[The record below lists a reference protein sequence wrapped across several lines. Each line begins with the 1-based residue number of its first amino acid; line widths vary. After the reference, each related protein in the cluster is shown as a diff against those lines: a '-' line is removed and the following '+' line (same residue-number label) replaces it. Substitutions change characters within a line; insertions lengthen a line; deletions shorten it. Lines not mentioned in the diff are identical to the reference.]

1 MPNQSYILALDQ
13 GTTGSTALLFDAAG
27 SLVSHAYREV
37 RQIYPQP
44 GWVEQ
49 DAGELFQSCLTVA
62 REALERAGVA
72 AARLRGIGITNQRE
86 TTVVWD
92 RITGEPVYPALVW
105 QCRRTAPLCEE
116 MKARG
121 FDRIVR
127 EKTGLV
133 IDAYFS
139 ATKLRWILD
148 YVPDGQ
154 ARAASGELL
163 FGTVDSWLAWKFS
176 GGAAHVTDYSNAS
189 RTLLF
194 NIHRLEWDRELLA
207 ALNIP
212 AAVLPKVIPSSHVFG
227 ETAEGIFD
235 GCRVPL
241 AALAGDQQAALFGQA
256 CFTPGMTKSTYGT
269 GSFVL
274 LNTGTT
280 PVVSP
285 NGLVTTLAWGIGD
298 TVSYAVEGSIFVSG
312 AAVQWLRDGLG
323 IIQSAAESES
333 LARSVADSGGVY
345 FVPAFTG
352 LGAPYWDMYARGS
365 ISGLTRGT
373 TRAHLARATLEA
385 IAYQTRDVI
394 AAMTAEANLN
404 IPRLRVDGG
413 GTDNAFL
420 MQFQADILG
429 IPIEVAATRET
440 TALGVAYLAGLAL
453 GQWRNVDEIA
463 RQWRPGRDF
472 QPEMSADRREALYA
486 GWQRAVTCARGETQ
500 PG

>member
-27 SLVSHAYREV
+27 RSVSSAYREV
-37 RQIYPQP
+37 RQIYPEP

-49 DAGELFQSCLTVA
+49 DANELFQSCLTVA
-62 REALERAGVA
+62 REAMQQAGVDA
-72 AARLRGIGITNQRE
+72 TRLKGIGITNQRE

-92 RITGEPVYPALVW
+92 RVTGEPVYNALVW

-116 MKARG
+116 MQASG
-121 FDRIVR
+121 LDRAVM

-148 YVPDGQ
+148 HVPDGQ

-163 FGTVDSWLAWKFS
+163 FGTVDSWLAWKLS
-176 GGAAHVTDYSNAS
+176 GGRVHVTDYSNAS
-189 RTLLF
+189 RTMLF

-207 ALNIP
+207 SLNIP
-212 AAVLPKVIPSSHVFG
+212 AAVLPEVLPSSHIFG
-227 ETAEGIFD
+227 ETAEEIFD

-256 CFTPGMTKSTYGT
+256 CFEPGMVKNTYGT

-274 LNTGTT
+274 LNTGTA

-285 NGLVTTLAWGIGD
+285 KGLVTTLAWGVGG
-298 TVSYAVEGSIFVSG
+298 TVNYAVEGSIFVSG

-323 IIQSAAESES
+323 IIESAAESEA
-333 LARSVADSGGVY
+333 LAGSVADNGGVY
-345 FVPAFTG
+345 FVPALTG
-352 LGAPYWDMYARGS
+352 LGAPYWDMYARGT

-394 AAMTAEANLN
+394 AAMAGETNLT
-404 IPRLRVDGG
+404 IPGLRVDGG

-420 MQFQADILG
+420 MQFQADMLG

-453 GQWRNVDEIA
+453 GQWRDIAEIA
-463 RQWRPGRDF
+463 RQWRPSRAYLP
-472 QPEMSADRREALYA
+472 QMSADRREALYT
-486 GWQRAVTCARGETQ
+486 GWQRAVARTRSDS
-500 PG
+500 P